1 MALLASLCLGL
12 LLLVGA
18 AWIAPSIARAA
29 DAPQAPAG
37 RAAPEQGKAAP
48 PAAGREREAG
58 WVPGAGQASSPYD
71 RQALRNFDAGSH
83 R

>member
-1 MALLASLCLGL
+1 MALLASICLGL
-12 LLLVGA
+12 LLLVA
-18 AWIAPSIARAA
+18 ATLISPSIARAA
-29 DAPQAPAG
+29 DGPPAPA
-37 RAAPEQGKAAP
+37 APATKGPGKAAP
-48 PAAGREREAG
+48 AAAERQRADD

>member
-18 AWIAPSIARAA
+18 TLIAPSIAGAA
-29 DAPQAPAG
+29 DAPQAPAD
-37 RAAPEQGKAAP
+37 RAATGQGKAAP
-48 PAAGREREAG
+48 PAAERERADG
-58 WVPGAGQASSPYD
+58 RVPGAGQARSPFD
-71 RQALRNFDAGSH
+71 RNALRNFDAGSH

>member
-18 AWIAPSIARAA
+18 TLITPSTARAA

-37 RAAPEQGKAAP
+37 RAARGEGTETP
-48 PAAGREREAG
+48 PTAERERADG
-58 WVPGAGQASSPYD
+58 WVPGAGEASSPYD

>member
-1 MALLASLCLGL
+1 MALLASICLGL

-18 AWIAPSIARAA
+18 TLIAPSIAQAA
-29 DAPQAPAG
+29 DAPPAPLG
-37 RAAPEQGKAAP
+37 RPTTGPGKAAP
-48 PAAGREREAG
+48 AAAAQQRSDD

>member
-18 AWIAPSIARAA
+18 MLIAPSIARAA
-29 DAPQAPAG
+29 EAPQAPAG
-37 RAAPEQGKAAP
+37 RAVTGQGKAAP
-48 PAAGREREAG
+48 PAAERERADG
-58 WVPGAGQASSPYD
+58 WVPGAGEASSPYD